1 MRCPTIPGDGVHP
14 GARSSQRSSRLRV
27 AALAALFV
35 VVLVLAA
42 ARVPAAFADTS
53 TFPGTFSADKY
64 PRYLPTDHTT
74 VAMQIELDG
83 STPYHFTDG
92 FYYLKLAFCPTS
104 TFDPV
109 AARGYTWNPTSSTWV
124 QAQQDWADFPQVD
137 VINDVVQVGTNN
149 GVLWRFAQFGDESVA
164 TSGLSTT
171 WYAFWLLAPV
181 GRPVQAE
188 VCASPV
194 QVTLLDMATDGGWLH
209 NATASGIASAQ
220 YGSRAETTPGGYT
233 APWALSK
240 VEPNQGDGVAAC
252 DDGAQDV
259 VPAAAYEGGFLLW
272 APYSVTSPP
281 LFWASEQ
288 KGNKTWPSPAAA
300 TLQVPAPDTNV
311 AVSNTAGADMTPPSA
326 PGTLTA
332 TPTTAGIRLDWGSAS
347 DAVGVTGYRVYRWTD
362 ATPINGVITYT
373 PFHRLLPSPG
383 SWVTT
388 SGATTYLDSAVT
400 PGVSYHYEVRA
411 IDAASNVGPR
421 SGTATATQPVD
432 LPPVTVATGLAL
444 TADSAW
450 TNTSGQFTL
459 SATDD
464 DLTPVASTFYTIDG
478 ALGIW
483 DGDPVPVIGE
493 GSHQITFWSVDTGGL
508 AESPNVG
515 YVNIDLTKPTVS
527 DSAPT
532 AWSNTDV
539 TVPLTAGDTGGSGLA
554 GTQYRL
560 QGASSWTPATGGQF
574 VVAALPDHQND
585 GAVAYD
591 YEATDR
597 AGNVSDIG
605 TCTVRIDTTAPVTT
619 ATVAQ
624 SPVDGL
630 YAAPVTVS
638 LVATDTGGSGVARVS
653 YSIDGGAAV
662 DTSGATATA
671 TVSSAGSHTVSFW
684 ATDNAG
690 NVEDSSQA
698 ANSLT
703 FDVGADIAPQ
713 TTDDAPTGWVNT
725 PQTVTL
731 TATDDGGPGVDY
743 TTFSTD
749 GGQTWSHG
757 RSVAVPVPGDGSNDG
772 VHTILYYS
780 VDKND
785 VHEKTES
792 CAVQIDTQ
800 APTVDDVTPLDGA
813 RYVMGSGATVAW
825 TATDAPALGADSSSG
840 IDSETATIDGQTVLS
855 GDSLD
860 AAGPGTHTFTLTVA
874 DLAGNETT
882 LSRVFTNLSE
892 TLGVAA
898 PFARASWQNGT
909 TQMVRFS
916 IDDPLA
922 GGQFGIWLVDAAGNA
937 TQLKTLTPVD
947 GQRLYT
953 VSVPVD
959 ATPGSGYHVRVAWR
973 TDAAASTWPLV
984 ATSGAFAVTPAQ
996 AISVSDP
1003 GAATIWQRLT
1013 SHTVRWSLA
1022 SPVTGGQFE
1031 VWLIDHDHTWQPAG
1045 IVAARRGVTSYSA
1058 RLRVTVAAGVGRVA
1072 VRWRRSPRAA
1082 WGMSGMSPSFNVV
1095 GARSLRIAVPASHV
1109 SWQRGKDHTVSW
1121 RFAYAQSGQFGVWL
1135 VSAAGR
1141 SYALSTITPT
1151 TWPGIFSA
1159 TVRPNVPAGAYR
1171 LVVRWRCDGT
1181 AATWPL
1187 RATSAPIT
1195 IRK

>member
-1 MRCPTIPGDGVHP
+1 VRCPTIPGDGVHP

-220 YGSRAETTPGGYT
+220 YGSRAETKPGGYT

-421 SGTATATQPVD
+421 SGTATAVATAD
-432 LPPVTVATGLAL
+432 FSPPVTTATGLR
-444 TADSAW
+444 ADARSGW
-450 TNTSGQFTL
+450 TDHRVTVTL
-459 SATDD
+459 
-464 DLTPVASTFYTIDG
+464 ASTDGLGGSGVAATRYRIGWGTWTPYVKPIHIVRPGSHEVEYYSIDG
-478 ALGIW
+478 VGNREAT
-483 DGDPVPVIGE
+483 
-493 GSHQITFWSVDTGGL
+493 H
-508 AESPNVG
+508 AG
-515 YVNIDLTKPTVS
+515 YVNIDSGRPTCVALRNVTVKAGKVALLSYRISDPLPTCGWARVRIVIYAKRRVVMRLPIAGVATNKALRRAVRIKLRKGAYTWTVS
-527 DSAPT
+527 
-532 AWSNTDV
+532 
-539 TVPLTAGDTGGSGLA
+539 
-554 GTQYRL
+554 
-560 QGASSWTPATGGQF
+560 
-574 VVAALPDHQND
+574 
-585 GAVAYD
+585 
-591 YEATDR
+591 
-597 AGNVSDIG
+597 
-605 TCTVRIDTTAPVTT
+605 
-619 ATVAQ
+619 
-624 SPVDGL
+624 
-630 YAAPVTVS
+630 
-638 LVATDTGGSGVARVS
+638 AR
-653 YSIDGGAAV
+653 
-662 DTSGATATA
+662 
-671 TVSSAGSHTVSFW
+671 
-684 ATDNAG
+684 
-690 NVEDSSQA
+690 
-698 ANSLT
+698 
-703 FDVGADIAPQ
+703 
-713 TTDDAPTGWVNT
+713 
-725 PQTVTL
+725 
-731 TATDDGGPGVDY
+731 
-743 TTFSTD
+743 
-749 GGQTWSHG
+749 
-757 RSVAVPVPGDGSNDG
+757 
-772 VHTILYYS
+772 
-780 VDKND
+780 
-785 VHEKTES
+785 
-792 CAVQIDTQ
+792 
-800 APTVDDVTPLDGA
+800 
-813 RYVMGSGATVAW
+813 
-825 TATDAPALGADSSSG
+825 
-840 IDSETATIDGQTVLS
+840 
-855 GDSLD
+855 
-860 AAGPGTHTFTLTVA
+860 
-874 DLAGNETT
+874 DLAGN
-882 LSRVFTNLSE
+882 
-892 TLGVAA
+892 A
-898 PFARASWQNGT
+898 
-909 TQMVRFS
+909 
-916 IDDPLA
+916 
-922 GGQFGIWLVDAAGNA
+922 
-937 TQLKTLTPVD
+937 
-947 GQRLYT
+947 
-953 VSVPVD
+953 
-959 ATPGSGYHVRVAWR
+959 
-973 TDAAASTWPLV
+973 
-984 ATSGAFAVTPAQ
+984 
-996 AISVSDP
+996 
-1003 GAATIWQRLT
+1003 QRLT
-1013 SHTVRWSLA
+1013 
-1022 SPVTGGQFE
+1022 
-1031 VWLIDHDHTWQPAG
+1031 
-1045 IVAARRGVTSYSA
+1045 ARR
-1058 RLRVTVAAGVGRVA
+1058 RLTV
-1072 VRWRRSPRAA
+1072 
-1082 WGMSGMSPSFNVV
+1082 
-1095 GARSLRIAVPASHV
+1095 I
-1109 SWQRGKDHTVSW
+1109 
-1121 RFAYAQSGQFGVWL
+1121 
-1135 VSAAGR
+1135 
-1141 SYALSTITPT
+1141 
-1151 TWPGIFSA
+1151 
-1159 TVRPNVPAGAYR
+1159 
-1171 LVVRWRCDGT
+1171 
-1181 AATWPL
+1181 
-1187 RATSAPIT
+1187 
-1195 IRK
+1195 